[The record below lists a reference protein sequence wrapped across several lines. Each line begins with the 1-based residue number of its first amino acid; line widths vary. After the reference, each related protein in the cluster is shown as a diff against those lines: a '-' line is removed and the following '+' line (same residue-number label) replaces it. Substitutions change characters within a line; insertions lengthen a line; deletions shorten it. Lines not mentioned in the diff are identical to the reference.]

1 MARLDARRIPAVL
14 ADPSAW
20 SVILLYGEDQGLVQ
34 ERTAALIGVVVGAP
48 DPFRLAELPREAAV
62 RPGALVAEVTAGSL
76 TGGRRVVRVR
86 DATDA
91 MATPLKAALDAK
103 GEALVIVEAGEL
115 KRRGKLLELVEGA
128 VGACAIPCTPERG
141 EALVATLRGLFAA
154 EGVEV
159 DPTALE
165 WLAARMGEDRLQVRR
180 EVERL
185 SLYAGRGGR
194 LDEAA
199 LLASAGGEGTGPELD
214 DALSAAMLGD
224 VAGTDRATRAA
235 FADGATPVGVLRA
248 VLRHLVRLREASVA
262 MEHGASASDAM
273 SGLRPAVFGRAQGP
287 FGQALRRWSPAM
299 LTAAAQAA
307 LEAEERAKSG
317 GTGRPVPDAAL
328 ARQLLLILAA
338 RAATR
343 RG

>member
-1 MARLDARRIPAVL
+1 
-14 ADPSAW
+14 
-20 SVILLYGEDQGLVQ
+20 VQ
-34 ERTAALIGVVVGAP
+34 ERSAALTAAVVGGP
-48 DPFRLAELPREAAV
+48 DPFRLAELPREAAM
-62 RPGALVAEVTAGSL
+62 RPGALVAELTAGSL

-91 MATPLKAALDAK
+91 MAAPLKAALEAG
-103 GEALVIVEAGEL
+103 GEALLIIEAGEL
-115 KRRGKLLELVEGA
+115 KRRGKLLDLVEA
-128 VGACAIPCTPERG
+128 TAGACAMACAPERG
-141 EALVATLRGLFAA
+141 EALVATLRALFAA
-154 EGVEV
+154 EGVTV
-159 DPTALE
+159 DAAGLE
-165 WLAARMGEDRLQVRR
+165 WMAARMGEDRLQVRR

-185 SLYAGRGGR
+185 SLYAGPGGR

-199 LLASAGGEGTGPELD
+199 LQASAGGEGAGPELD

-224 VAGTDRATRAA
+224 MAATDRATRAA
-235 FADGATPVGVLRA
+235 FADGATPVGVLRS
-248 VLRHLVRLREASVA
+248 VLRHLVRLREAAVA
-262 MEHGASASDAM
+262 MERGASASDAM

-299 LTAAAQAA
+299 LAQAAQAA

-328 ARQLLLILAA
+328 ARQLLLVLAA
-338 RAATR
+338 RAASR